1 MGDRTRVTLSFLAS
15 QQEKLD
21 SLLGK
26 YDQPDTV
33 GKNIDG
39 GGIVEYIYDEVNYG
53 NLDFLDRLRDAG
65 VAYDSS
71 WDSGGEYTS
80 GTAYCRFTEDGDC
93 VEKSIYD
100 DDINPNLHSLLALIE
115 TPAALVRYIRNHE
128 EAVSVIFLDES
139 QVEYGKRYLA
149 KKLIAP

>member
-15 QQEKLD
+15 QREKLD

-26 YDQPDTV
+26 YEDPDTV
-33 GKNIDG
+33 DEKIDG
-39 GGIVEYIYDEVNYG
+39 GGIMEYIYDEVNYG

-65 VAYDSS
+65 IVYDSS
-71 WDSGGEYTS
+71 WDNGGEYTS

-100 DDINPNLHSLLALIE
+100 ADINPNLQSLLNLIE
-115 TPAALVRYIRNHE
+115 TPAALVRYIRVHE
-128 EAVSVIFLDES
+128 DQVSVTDLDET